1 MQHLAQQRFRLLGDF
16 GDEQLLDRHAV
27 VLPHPKPPAKLAF
40 SLDMDC
46 GSLLPLFRGSPAAAK
61 VSRSP
66 KKPLHRR
73 QRESAMT

>member
-16 GDEQLLDRHAV
+16 GDEELLDRHAV

-40 SLDMDC
+40 KLDDLDC

-61 VSRSP
+61 AATSP
-66 KKPLHRR
+66 KKPLR
-73 QRESAMT
+73 